1 MGKAQTMAGLIQGRG
16 AKGHNL
22 SIKINF
28 SGLTVSHSKPCHSH

>member
-28 SGLTVSHSKPCHSH
+28 FRTYRLALEALP